1 MKVSLVEFQSDKGHD
16 AFLLD
21 EPEFHRALGGFLA
34 GCADRL
40 GV

>member
-1 MKVSLVEFQSDKGHD
+1 MVYRLLADAVMLVHF
-16 AFLLD
+16 AFLA
-21 EPEFHRALGGFLA
+21 FVALGGFLA